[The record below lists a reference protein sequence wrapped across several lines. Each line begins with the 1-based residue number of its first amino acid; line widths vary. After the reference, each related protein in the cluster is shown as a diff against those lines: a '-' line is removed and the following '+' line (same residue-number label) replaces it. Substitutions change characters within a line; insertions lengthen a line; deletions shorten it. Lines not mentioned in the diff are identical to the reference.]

1 MGMIFYRDRGDLFIT
16 KQIPLTTDLDNVYS
30 DLLEIIADS
39 GGDSPESPLI
49 NSGKKALMS

>member
-1 MGMIFYRDRGDLFIT
+1 MIFYRDRGDLFIT